1 MVKCYVKMK
10 REDSF
15 VWKSKKLIK
24 EKDLA
29 KVNHSRGGKALKE
42 ETEDFQKYSTV
53 RHFRTKSQGDPYEKL
68 LPCAYQHIFP

>member
-1 MVKCYVKMK
+1 MVKCYVKMR

-29 KVNHSRGGKALKE
+29 KVNHSRGGKALKK

-53 RHFRTKSQGDPYEKL
+53 RHFRTKTQGDPYEKL